1 MKSLMNLLF
10 GVIEIMAQLLR
21 IIFFKYLMIV
31 SKKVDIVVLKIT
43 VILQDKIMI
52 TKFLEVNQ
60 DLVLKN

>member
-1 MKSLMNLLF
+1 MNLLF

-31 SKKVDIVVLKIT
+31 LKKVDIVVLKIT

-52 TKFLEVNQ
+52 MKFLEANQ
-60 DLVLKN
+60 DLE